1 MGRTLKSLY
10 RERRTMKNIVL
21 LSLLT
26 LAILQ
31 PLAEAQRVCEAGW
44 TEFGGKC
51 YKYFAETKTWGDA
64 QDQCVQNGAELVS
77 IHSAEENV
85 FVAGLSS
92 GPKLWLGGK
101 RDCSDCDLY
110 WTDGTPW
117 DFQTW
122 IPNNPSKDGVCFG
135 IFIL

>member
-1 MGRTLKSLY
+1 M
-10 RERRTMKNIVL
+10 
-21 LSLLT
+21 
-26 LAILQ
+26 
-31 PLAEAQRVCEAGW
+31 
-44 TEFGGKC
+44 
-51 YKYFAETKTWGDA
+51 
-64 QDQCVQNGAELVS
+64 VS

-101 RDCSDCDLY
+101 RDCHDCDLY

-122 IPNNPSKDGVCFG
+122 IPNNPSKDGNFVEMRVESEGKWNDRVGDLAGFDLPFVCKETTSSTTTTDTNTLGFVTAAG
-135 IFIL
+135 LHLLE